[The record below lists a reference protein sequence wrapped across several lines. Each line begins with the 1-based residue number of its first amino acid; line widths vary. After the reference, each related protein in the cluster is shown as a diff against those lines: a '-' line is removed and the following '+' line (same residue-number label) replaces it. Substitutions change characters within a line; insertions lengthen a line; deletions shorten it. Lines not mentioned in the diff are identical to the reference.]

1 MAEHVKYPPLLEVRK
16 SFRVNWYRS
25 PINPKTLR
33 QLMQRSNSKGL
44 LLSAGN
50 LILFTATA
58 SLTFYFYNQ
67 HFFLAFVLSLF
78 FHCTCS
84 CFLSSAC
91 HELVHGTVFKS
102 KFLNRLFLIPY
113 SLLSWFNPPDYSL
126 SHAYHHRYTLHPKGD
141 REIVL
146 PDRPTFHWFYLTQ
159 LLTINITGG
168 PMSRGLLPTLR
179 KVITAARGKP
189 LLDDENDAQNHGKK
203 YREWSESLYA
213 AHPEE
218 RHKSVL
224 WAWSLI
230 LFHAGILIT
239 GTILEIWLLP
249 VLISLQFF
257 IANWWRYLIFL
268 PMHCGLRDNVP
279 DFRKCVRTIK
289 IDPFTAFLYWQMN
302 WHLEHHMYAG
312 VPCYNLK
319 KVSAVIKNDLPKPRS
334 LIGAWKEM
342 RYTWRRQQKEPEFQF
357 DTPLPENNF
366 LEKPSTETG
375 LNDSIGDLGPKTL

>member
-1 MAEHVKYPPLLEVRK
+1 MSLKNQPLLEVRK

-50 LILFTATA
+50 LILFAATAT
-58 SLTFYFYNQ
+58 LTFYFYTQ
-67 HFFLAFVLSLF
+67 QLWLVFALCLF
-78 FHCTCS
+78 FHCSCS

-102 KFLNRLFLIPY
+102 KFFNRLFLIPY
-113 SLLSWFNPPDYSL
+113 SLLAWFNPPNYSL

-146 PDRPTFHWFYLTQ
+146 PDRPTFHWFYITQ

-189 LLDDENDAQNHGKK
+189 LLDDEDEAQNHSKK

-218 RHKSVL
+218 RRKSVL

-239 GTILEIWLLP
+239 GTILGIWLLP

-319 KVSAVIKNDLPKPRS
+319 KVSAVIKNDLPKPRP

-366 LEKPSTETG
+366 LEKPSPETG
-375 LNDSIGDLGPKTL
+375 LNDSIGDLEPKTL